1 MIPTL
6 GPSPIVSAVN
16 LAPMLLLLD
25 GLLSLTKYTEAA
37 ECARWFGASLP
48 LISAT
53 ANCNTAKKTGKTIT
67 EPSLFHTPVFL
78 LDERWI
84 SPLNMYILQGA
95 AISLIKGF
103 QPGFNGSYG

>member
-6 GPSPIVSAVN
+6 GPSPIASAVN

-53 ANCNTAKKTGKTIT
+53 ANCNTAKKTGK
-67 EPSLFHTPVFL
+67 
-78 LDERWI
+78 
-84 SPLNMYILQGA
+84 PLQSHHSFTLQCFYWM
-95 AISLIKGF
+95 KGGYL
-103 QPGFNGSYG
+103 P

>member
-6 GPSPIVSAVN
+6 GPSPIASAVN

-53 ANCNTAKKTGKTIT
+53 ANCNTAKKTAKKTLQSHHSFT
-67 EPSLFHTPVFL
+67 LQCFYWMKGGFL
-78 LDERWI
+78 
-84 SPLNMYILQGA
+84 P
-95 AISLIKGF
+95 
-103 QPGFNGSYG
+103 